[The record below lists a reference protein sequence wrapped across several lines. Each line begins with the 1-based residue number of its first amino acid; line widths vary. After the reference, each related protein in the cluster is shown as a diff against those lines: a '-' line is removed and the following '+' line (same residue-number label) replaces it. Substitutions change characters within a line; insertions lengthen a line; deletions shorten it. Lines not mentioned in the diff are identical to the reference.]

1 MMHTTKLGHPSRFIS
16 SLSWLFSSRMGIIKH
31 SIWSKE
37 HVIRGIEKM
46 CNSEILL
53 PLERTLD
60 IYEFG
65 VYRGETTVLIEHLL
79 YGYQFTYKNLWGFDA
94 FEGLPQE
101 TENDNF
107 HKKGDFKH
115 PDGGIENFE
124 RVKNYFSSYENVTI
138 VRGWIPE
145 TFKDF
150 TESKLC
156 FVHLDLDLYEG
167 YKYTLDFVWPRL
179 VSGGIIALDDYAAP
193 TCAGAKKATDE
204 FVELHGLTVID
215 HYYIIKE

>member
-16 SLSWLFSSRMGIIKH
+16 SLSWLFPSRMGTIKN

-46 CNSEILL
+46 CKSEILL

-101 TENDNF
+101 APGLINF
-107 HKKGDFKH
+107 SITQKVFLGKKTNPFINLDRMGLIFV
-115 PDGGIENFE
+115 GGSLI
-124 RVKNYFSSYENVTI
+124 
-138 VRGWIPE
+138 
-145 TFKDF
+145 
-150 TESKLC
+150 
-156 FVHLDLDLYEG
+156 
-167 YKYTLDFVWPRL
+167 
-179 VSGGIIALDDYAAP
+179 
-193 TCAGAKKATDE
+193 
-204 FVELHGLTVID
+204 
-215 HYYIIKE
+215 